1 MTDRV
6 ELQAE
11 IEADRADVFALVAT
25 AEGLRSW
32 LDGADLEPRVG
43 GAVRLQLRDSE
54 VAGKIVA
61 LDPPQHISFTWQ
73 WVDEPAGAPSVVAF
87 DVIDHGQRTHLTIRH
102 VGLRDR
108 QQVEL
113 HEELW
118 RHWLDRLVNA
128 ARRLPI
134 KVEATDP

>member
-25 AEGLRSW
+25 AEGLGSW
-32 LDGADLEPRVG
+32 LDGAELEPRVG
-43 GAVRLQLRDSE
+43 GVVRLLLRDSE
-54 VAGKIVA
+54 VAGKILA

-73 WVDEPAGAPSVVAF
+73 WVDEPARAPSVVAF
-87 DVIDHGQRTHLTIRH
+87 DVIDHGERAHLTIRH

-108 QQVEL
+108 EAVEL
-113 HEELW
+113 HQELW

-128 ARRLPI
+128 ARRLPR
-134 KVEATDP
+134 KVDVTHA

>member
-11 IEADRADVFALVAT
+11 IEADRDAVFALVAT
-25 AEGLRSW
+25 AEGLGSW
-32 LDGADLEPRVG
+32 LDGAELEPRVG
-43 GAVRLQLRDSE
+43 GVVRLLLRDSE
-54 VAGKIVA
+54 VAGKILA

-73 WVDEPAGAPSVVAF
+73 WVDEPARAPSVVAF
-87 DVIDHGQRTHLTIRH
+87 DVIDHGERAHLTIRQ

-128 ARRLPI
+128 ARRLPR
-134 KVEATDP
+134 KVDVTHA

>member
-25 AEGLRSW
+25 AEGLGSW
-32 LDGADLEPRVG
+32 LDGAELEARVG
-43 GAVRLQLRDSE
+43 GVVRLLLRDSE
-54 VAGKIVA
+54 VAGKILA

-73 WVDEPAGAPSVVAF
+73 WVDEPARAPSVVAF
-87 DVIDHGQRTHLTIRH
+87 DVIDHGERAHLTIRH

-108 QQVEL
+108 EAVEL
-113 HEELW
+113 HQELW

-128 ARRLPI
+128 ARRLPR
-134 KVEATDP
+134 KVDVTHA

>member
-6 ELQAE
+6 ELQTE
-11 IEADRADVFALVAT
+11 IDADRAAVFGLVAT

-32 LDGADLEPRVG
+32 FDGAELEPRVG
-43 GAVRLQLRDSE
+43 GAIRLQLRDSE
-54 VAGKIVA
+54 AAGKVVA

-73 WVDEPAGAPSVVAF
+73 WVDEPASPPSIVAF
-87 DVIDHGQRTHLTIRH
+87 DVIDHGDRAHLTIRQ

-113 HEELW
+113 HQELW
-118 RHWLDRLVNA
+118 RHWLNRLVNA
-128 ARRLPI
+128 AQRLPR
-134 KVEATDP
+134 KAEATQP